1 MKRSITL
8 GVLIALVF
16 PVLGQDQMTVHRFSC
31 PLELVGSAEKLII
44 TEVKA
49 LDPNG
54 RISIDGRA
62 LKVAVRNAFD
72 RAQVWSAIRR
82 SGVCDPEPLPINGR
96 SNDGPNGSGPTLVFP
111 EYYSTGD
118 PVQDDAAYEMAKRA
132 WITAHPA
139 EYEQMQTSS
148 PE

>member
-54 RISIDGRA
+54 RY
-62 LKVAVRNAFD
+62 
-72 RAQVWSAIRR
+72 Q
-82 SGVCDPEPLPINGR
+82 
-96 SNDGPNGSGPTLVFP
+96 
-111 EYYSTGD
+111 
-118 PVQDDAAYEMAKRA
+118 
-132 WITAHPA
+132 H
-139 EYEQMQTSS
+139 
-148 PE
+148 